1 MGEVRRE
8 VELKLGISPEDLF
21 RLRRHPRV
29 GQLAAGPART
39 RELRS
44 VYFDTPDLA
53 LARRGIGLRL
63 RWTDGQTH
71 PTQTLKTR
79 ADGAAGLFER
89 GEAECSVAGDR
100 PDLDAVP
107 DAALRRRV
115 RRILSGAALGPVFE
129 TRMRRTSQLLRDGRH
144 EWTLDLDV
152 GEVCTA
158 GAREPFCE
166 VELELCRG
174 GTARLY
180 AFALELAQTIALL
193 PDARSKADRG
203 YALLPHAPAP
213 LTRPRRAVLRPDGS
227 VGQALEGA
235 LRSCAE
241 ALTRDVRAALEVGD
255 AAEVR
260 RLHEAARRA
269 CSGVVLFAEALPQR
283 RSRQIR
289 AAFARIHEALHA
301 VCEIDRLA
309 EQYAGSRP
317 PRGLRALRTARL
329 DAARELLRGPHCAH
343 ALLELGA
350 LLATAAERGAAHT
363 RAARSRA
370 LSSFATA
377 QLWRRHRGVR
387 AGLEKLARAP
397 GTPPQSLCHGV
408 AELRH
413 AVELFRPLLRTSE
426 ARDYRNRLLRLER
439 DLGQLEAGGGVDELV
454 RRVRPATRSASAA
467 ELERAA
473 RRVRARAARVARQLG
488 RSEVL
493 PGRPPRLAAR

>member
-8 VELKLGISPEDLF
+8 VELKLGISPEDLL

-39 RELRS
+39 RKLRS

-63 RWTDGQTH
+63 RWTDGQAH

-89 GEAECSVAGDR
+89 GEAECSIAGDR

-129 TRMRRTSQLLRDGRH
+129 TRMRRTSRLLRDGRH

-193 PDARSKADRG
+193 PDGRSKADRG

-213 LTRPRRAVLRPDGS
+213 LARPRRAVLRSDGS

-241 ALTRDVRAALEVGD
+241 ALARDVRAALEVGD
-255 AAEVR
+255 AAGMR
-260 RLHEAARRA
+260 RLHEDARRA
-269 CSGVVLFAEALPQR
+269 CSALALFTEALPQR

-289 AAFARIHEALHA
+289 AAFARIDEALDA
-301 VCEIDRLA
+301 VREVDRLA
-309 EQYAGSRP
+309 EQCAGSGL
-317 PRGLRALRTARL
+317 PRSLQALRTARL

-350 LLATAAERGAAHT
+350 LLATAGERGAART
-363 RAARSRA
+363 RAVRSRA
-370 LSSFATA
+370 ISSFA
-377 QLWRRHRGVR
+377 
-387 AGLEKLARAP
+387 
-397 GTPPQSLCHGV
+397 
-408 AELRH
+408 
-413 AVELFRPLLRTSE
+413 FF
-426 ARDYRNRLLRLER
+426 
-439 DLGQLEAGGGVDELV
+439 
-454 RRVRPATRSASAA
+454 
-467 ELERAA
+467 
-473 RRVRARAARVARQLG
+473 
-488 RSEVL
+488 
-493 PGRPPRLAAR
+493 